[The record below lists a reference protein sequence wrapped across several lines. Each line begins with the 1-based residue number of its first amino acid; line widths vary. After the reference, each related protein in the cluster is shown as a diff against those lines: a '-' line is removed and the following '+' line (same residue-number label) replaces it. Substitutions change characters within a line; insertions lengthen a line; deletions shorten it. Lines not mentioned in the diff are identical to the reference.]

1 MEKSKIVNNEE
12 FRMKM
17 VNMLKIYGYYD
28 GALVKGSNEK
38 NFLEGI
44 LSLDDIILDK
54 KDFKELGKWREYNK
68 LEICNNCPLYAECI
82 KPTHCKEMSKCDEF
96 TKERL
101 INQHKKGIIYLY
113 NNPNNNILNYK
124 RLNENVWT

>member
-28 GALVKGSNEK
+28 GALVQGSNEK

-54 KDFKELGKWREYNK
+54 KDFKELKCSVKKMLDYCYENNFDVLIREVNYFYQVMGKNIR
-68 LEICNNCPLYAECI
+68 
-82 KPTHCKEMSKCDEF
+82 
-96 TKERL
+96 
-101 INQHKKGIIYLY
+101 KKFGNLFD
-113 NNPNNNILNYK
+113 
-124 RLNENVWT
+124 RF

>member
-12 FRMKM
+12 FRIKM

-28 GALVKGSNEK
+28 GTLVKGSNEK

-54 KDFKELGKWREYNK
+54 KDFKELKCSVKKMLDYCYENNFDVLIREVNYFYQVMGKNIR
-68 LEICNNCPLYAECI
+68 
-82 KPTHCKEMSKCDEF
+82 
-96 TKERL
+96 
-101 INQHKKGIIYLY
+101 KKFGNLFD
-113 NNPNNNILNYK
+113 
-124 RLNENVWT
+124 RF

>member
-28 GALVKGSNEK
+28 GTLVKGSNEK

-44 LSLDDIILDK
+44 LFLDDIILDK
-54 KDFKELGKWREYNK
+54 KDFKELKCSVKKMLDYCYENNFDVLIREVNYFYQVMGKNIR
-68 LEICNNCPLYAECI
+68 
-82 KPTHCKEMSKCDEF
+82 
-96 TKERL
+96 
-101 INQHKKGIIYLY
+101 KKFGNLFD
-113 NNPNNNILNYK
+113 
-124 RLNENVWT
+124 RF

>member
-54 KDFKELGKWREYNK
+54 KDFKELKCSVKKMLDYCYENNFVVLIREVNYFYQVMGKNIR
-68 LEICNNCPLYAECI
+68 
-82 KPTHCKEMSKCDEF
+82 
-96 TKERL
+96 
-101 INQHKKGIIYLY
+101 KKFGNLFD
-113 NNPNNNILNYK
+113 
-124 RLNENVWT
+124 RF

>member
-28 GALVKGSNEK
+28 GTLVKGSNEK

-54 KDFKELGKWREYNK
+54 KDFKVLKCSVKKMLDYCYENNFDVLIREVNYFYQVMGKNIR
-68 LEICNNCPLYAECI
+68 
-82 KPTHCKEMSKCDEF
+82 
-96 TKERL
+96 
-101 INQHKKGIIYLY
+101 KKFGNLFD
-113 NNPNNNILNYK
+113 
-124 RLNENVWT
+124 RF

>member
-28 GALVKGSNEK
+28 GVLVKGSNEK

-54 KDFKELGKWREYNK
+54 KDFKELKCSVKKMLDYCYENNFDVLIREVNYFYQVMGKNIR
-68 LEICNNCPLYAECI
+68 
-82 KPTHCKEMSKCDEF
+82 
-96 TKERL
+96 
-101 INQHKKGIIYLY
+101 KKFGNLFD
-113 NNPNNNILNYK
+113 
-124 RLNENVWT
+124 RF

>member
-28 GALVKGSNEK
+28 GTLVKGSNEK

-54 KDFKELGKWREYNK
+54 KDFKELKCSVKKMLDYCYENNFDVLIREVNYFYQVMGKYIR
-68 LEICNNCPLYAECI
+68 
-82 KPTHCKEMSKCDEF
+82 
-96 TKERL
+96 
-101 INQHKKGIIYLY
+101 KKFGNLFD
-113 NNPNNNILNYK
+113 
-124 RLNENVWT
+124 RF

>member
-28 GALVKGSNEK
+28 GTLVKGSNEK

-54 KDFKELGKWREYNK
+54 KDFKELKCSVKKMLDYCYENNFDVLIREVNYFYQVMGKNIR
-68 LEICNNCPLYAECI
+68 
-82 KPTHCKEMSKCDEF
+82 
-96 TKERL
+96 
-101 INQHKKGIIYLY
+101 KKFGNLFD
-113 NNPNNNILNYK
+113 
-124 RLNENVWT
+124 RF

>member
-28 GALVKGSNEK
+28 GSLVKGSNEK

-54 KDFKELGKWREYNK
+54 KDFKELKCSVKKMLDYCYENNFDVLIREVNYFYQVMGKNIR
-68 LEICNNCPLYAECI
+68 
-82 KPTHCKEMSKCDEF
+82 
-96 TKERL
+96 
-101 INQHKKGIIYLY
+101 KKFGNLFD
-113 NNPNNNILNYK
+113 
-124 RLNENVWT
+124 RF